1 MPGVETREGV
11 ALGRI
16 PKIEG
21 IGVLIGQEGKNVW
34 HYFALAWRTSDVG
47 PNSARTLG

>member
-1 MPGVETREGV
+1 M

-21 IGVLIGQEGKNVW
+21 VGVLIGQEGKNVW
-34 HYFALAWRTSDVG
+34 HYFALDVG
-47 PNSARTLG
+47 PHSAQTLS